1 MKELE
6 KVYKDHL
13 KRVRSYM
20 VTKKI
25 DYFFLPLGTEF
36 YYLTGAPAPLHHDMN
51 RVWGDWIDGIFLGIE
66 DGPILIYHST
76 YNDPFP
82 IKPLI
87 DIHEI
92 FIMPDDD
99 ADPDATMRRAI
110 GSFHTDGK
118 TIATVKRPGHK
129 LCLPCRRLPQEPGL

>member
-1 MKELE
+1 MEELE
-6 KVYKDHL
+6 RVYNNHL
-13 KRVRSYM
+13 TGVRSHM
-20 VTKKI
+20 ATKKI
-25 DYFFLPLGTEF
+25 DFLFLPLGRSF
-36 YYLTGAPAPLHHDMN
+36 IIYWSQGPSHHDMM

-66 DGPILIYHST
+66 DGPVLIYHST

-87 DIHEI
+87 DIKEI

-110 GSFHTDGK
+110 GSFHTAGK
-118 TIATVKRPGHK
+118 TIATVKRTWGQTVLAFRMLH
-129 LCLPCRRLPQEPGL
+129 RRPGL